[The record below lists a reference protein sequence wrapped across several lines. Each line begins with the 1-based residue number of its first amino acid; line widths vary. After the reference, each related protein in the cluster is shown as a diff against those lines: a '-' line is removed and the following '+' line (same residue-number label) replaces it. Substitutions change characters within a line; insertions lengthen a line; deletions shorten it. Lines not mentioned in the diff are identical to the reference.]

1 LAYAIA
7 LKKEVKIM
15 TSQYIGG
22 SVLVLTLFLC
32 GCSTADPSATSG
44 VPATEAPR
52 LVTQG
57 EASDLTFQY
66 RRQAQELREM
76 ARRMEIEARWYG
88 GRFGEN
94 DERALDSR
102 DKAKELWT
110 AAQEADQISQEYRR
124 QIPHGQVY

>member
-1 LAYAIA
+1 
-7 LKKEVKIM
+7 M
-15 TSQYIGG
+15 TRMRFIGG
-22 SVLVLTLFLC
+22 SALALLLSLA
-32 GCSTADPSATSG
+32 GCSTISSTPSDS
-44 VPATEAPR
+44 PATEAPR

-66 RRQAQELREM
+66 RRQALELGEM
-76 ARRMEIEARWYG
+76 ARRMEIEAEWYG

-94 DERALDSR
+94 DERARNSR

-124 QIPHGQVY
+124 QVPHGQVY

>member
-1 LAYAIA
+1 
-7 LKKEVKIM
+7 M
-15 TSQYIGG
+15 TAQFIGG
-22 SVLVLTLFLC
+22 SALALALFVC
-32 GCSTADPSATSG
+32 GCSTDPTATSG
-44 VPATEAPR
+44 SPATEATR

-76 ARRMEIEARWYG
+76 ARRMEIEAQWYG

-94 DERALDSR
+94 DERARDSR